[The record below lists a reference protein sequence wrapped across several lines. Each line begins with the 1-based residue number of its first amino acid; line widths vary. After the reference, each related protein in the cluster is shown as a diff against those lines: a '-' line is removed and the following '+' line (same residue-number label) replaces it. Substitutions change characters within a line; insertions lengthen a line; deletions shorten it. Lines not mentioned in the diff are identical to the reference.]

1 MSYEPNDKKRRLFIA
16 IEIENNL
23 KKDLVSFQKKFE
35 TKGIKWTKPENLHIT
50 VQFLGWVDESKIS
63 NIEKDIERVAQ
74 ANTPFDL
81 SFENIIFAP
90 PRKTKRMIWAVF
102 NCDGQFENLVKKVSL
117 ALKKY
122 ISKNLTKKDENV
134 LRKHRTP
141 HITLARFKNPSS
153 IESIKLDDLDI
164 RKDKFKVNGISLW
177 ESKLSR
183 EGAKYQILNRFN
195 FK

>member
-1 MSYEPNDKKRRLFIA
+1 MSYELNDKKRRLFIA
-16 IEIENNL
+16 IEIENDL

-50 VQFLGWVDESKIS
+50 VQFLGWVDENNIS
-63 NIEKDIERVAQ
+63 NIEKDMERVIQISA
-74 ANTPFDL
+74 PFDL

-102 NCDGQFENLVKKVSL
+102 NCDGQFENLAKRVSI

-122 ISKNLTKKDENV
+122 ISENLTKKDENV

-141 HITLARFKNPSS
+141 HITLARFKNPLS
-153 IESIKLDDLDI
+153 IENIKFDDVNI
-164 RKDKFKVNGISLW
+164 KKDKFKVNSISLW
-177 ESKLSR
+177 ESKISR
-183 EGAKYQILNRFN
+183 EGAKYQILNKFN